1 MKKMHTLAAA
11 VLALACTTGVQAQN
25 RTAMDNGMYG
35 EVGYSQVKVTGAGG
49 TGKPDAL
56 RVVVGSELHKGL
68 ALEAMY
74 MTTIS
79 KDSRVGYDAS
89 VSAFGVFLKPK
100 MALTDNTDVF
110 VRVGATRAD
119 ITAATGGSHT
129 GNDLAYCLGIQTNFS
144 KSVYGQFDYM
154 NTYERSGVAA
164 KGYTLSLGTRF

>member
-1 MKKMHTLAAA
+1 MTKIHSIAAA
-11 VLALACTTGVQAQN
+11 ILAVACATGAQAQN

-35 EVGYSQVKVTGAGG
+35 EIGYSQVKVTGAGG
-49 TGKPDAL
+49 TGKPDAVRFL
-56 RVVVGSELHKGL
+56 IGSELQKGL

-89 VSAFGVFLKPK
+89 VSAYGIFLKPK

-110 VRVGATRAD
+110 ARVGATRAN
-119 ITAATGGSHT
+119 ITAATGGSHK
-129 GNDLAYCLGIQTNFS
+129 GNDLAYGLGIQTNFS